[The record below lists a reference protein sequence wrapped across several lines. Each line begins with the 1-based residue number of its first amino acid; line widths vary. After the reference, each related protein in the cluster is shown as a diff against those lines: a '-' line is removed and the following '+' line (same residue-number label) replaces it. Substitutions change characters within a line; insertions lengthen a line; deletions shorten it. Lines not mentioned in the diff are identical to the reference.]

1 MYPLTVE
8 SCGESIMGL
17 NKGKNLRKE
26 EKLHG
31 GSLPILRVVSVYSQ
45 RIGKEMF
52 VMGLISLPAKV

>member
-1 MYPLTVE
+1 
-8 SCGESIMGL
+8 MGL
-17 NKGKNLRKE
+17 NRGKNLTKE